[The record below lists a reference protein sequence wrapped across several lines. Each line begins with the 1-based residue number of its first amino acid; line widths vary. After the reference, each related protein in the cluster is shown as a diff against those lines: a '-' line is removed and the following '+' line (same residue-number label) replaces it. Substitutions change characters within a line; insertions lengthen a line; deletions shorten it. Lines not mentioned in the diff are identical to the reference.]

1 MPVPDSAGCIVRL
14 LDQGVLRA
22 AEGQNVAALI
32 RIITLQRSQH
42 DIPASAKQW
51 HLKTTRES
59 NKTSKGLEIIILSGT
74 KNSSTMDKYIKES
87 V

>member
-1 MPVPDSAGCIVRL
+1 MSVPDSAGCIVRL

-22 AEGQNVAALI
+22 AERQNVAALI

-51 HLKTTRES
+51 HLETTRES
-59 NKTSKGLEIIILSGT
+59 NKNITSFR
-74 KNSSTMDKYIKES
+74 NNYIVWNKEQLNNG
-87 V
+87 